1 MKLPRKILSQLD
13 QVAVGVSHVGSAL
26 TPRSCG
32 RSGDGRSTGSDK
44 FRERSIAV
52 GHLESKL
59 EGRGRER
66 RRIKHHAKGLLHGIP
81 GIEREAGGAGFDLGI
96 LVGSVLELEAEGLR
110 VEGERLVEIRDDKH
124 DIVQDFEL
132 QPCLSCR
139 CLVYPPTWPW
149 IVG

>member
-1 MKLPRKILSQLD
+1 MSLERSLVRRRPADLKLPRKILSQLD

-26 TPRSCG
+26 TSRSRG

-66 RRIKHHAKGLLHGIP
+66 RRIKHYSKGLLHGIP
-81 GIEREAGGAGFDLGI
+81 GIEREAPAWLKEVGRASGI
-96 LVGSVLELEAEGLR
+96 EEASG
-110 VEGERLVEIRDDKH
+110 
-124 DIVQDFEL
+124 
-132 QPCLSCR
+132 PLSSSIE
-139 CLVYPPTWPW
+139 YP
-149 IVG
+149 